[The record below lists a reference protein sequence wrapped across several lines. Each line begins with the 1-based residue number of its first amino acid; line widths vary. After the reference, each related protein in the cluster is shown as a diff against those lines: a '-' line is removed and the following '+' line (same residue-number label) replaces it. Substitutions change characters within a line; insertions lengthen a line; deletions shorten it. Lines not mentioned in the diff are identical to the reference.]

1 LIGDDDSMSTLKT
14 TLLMTI
20 LTVLLILV
28 GGAVGDQGGMV
39 FAFIFAMAINFV
51 SYWFSDKIV
60 LAIHRAR
67 EVSSEQA
74 PELYDIVRRLVQRA
88 NLPMPRIYIV
98 PTDVPNAFATGRNPK
113 HAVVAVT
120 SGMLKAL
127 TYDEIEA
134 VLGHE
139 LAHVKNRDTLL
150 STIAATMAGAITM
163 LARMARWAAIFGGF
177 GRDDDDDGGGI
188 LGLLVMTILAPIAAI
203 LIQLAISRSRE
214 YAADR
219 DGARISG
226 APLVLADALRKMES
240 AARRRPLP
248 VNPSTVHIFIVN
260 PLKRDFISSLFSTH
274 PAIQKRIARLE
285 ALAGG
290 KDSRRV

>member
-1 LIGDDDSMSTLKT
+1 LIGDDDFMGMFRTA
-14 TLLMTI
+14 LLMTI
-20 LTVLLILV
+20 LTVLLIFV
-28 GGAVGDQGGMV
+28 GGAIGGQGGMV
-39 FAFIFAMAINFV
+39 FAFVFAAAINFG

-60 LAIHRAR
+60 LSIHRAR
-67 EVSSEQA
+67 EVSSGEA
-74 PELYDIVRRLVQRA
+74 PELYSIVERLAQRA
-88 NLPMPRIYIV
+88 NLPMPRVYIV

-120 SGMLKAL
+120 SGMLKTL

-139 LAHVKNRDTLL
+139 LAHVKNRDTLV
-150 STIAATMAGAITM
+150 STVAATMAGAITM

-177 GRDDDDDGGGI
+177 GGDDDDGGI
-188 LGLLVMTILAPIAAI
+188 LGLIVMAILAPIAAI

-226 APLVLADALRKMES
+226 APLALADALRKMDS
-240 AARRRPLP
+240 AARRRPLS
-248 VNPSTVHIFIVN
+248 VNPSTVHMFIVN
-260 PLKRDFISSLFSTH
+260 PLKRNFISSLFGTH

-285 ALAGG
+285 ALAG
-290 KDSRRV
+290 RR